1 MSTDQSSLLGDPVQL
16 SDRFVQHLAGE
27 IAGHAY
33 HAGDEIPAESHLAAR
48 YGVSKPTIRQGLKKL
63 AALGLLR
70 IQHGKR
76 SVVLDEAE
84 WNVLDPTVQEAL
96 TSAGRA
102 GELSR
107 HLWEM
112 RELLETAAAGW
123 AAERATDAQID
134 ELARLVEE
142 LGGIAEGSRDVT
154 SFLRVDRAFHDVVS
168 RASGNPTLR
177 CIIGPTHRF
186 LASQLWSAGSR
197 ARPGNLSAL
206 AEQHGRI
213 ANAIRQRDAAR
224 ARRAMA
230 EHVTFAEQLETSTGG
245 AAPERGVRG

>member
-1 MSTDQSSLLGDPVQL
+1 MSTDQSSLLGDPLQL

-33 HAGDEIPAESHLAAR
+33 AAGDEIPAESQLAAR

-76 SVVLDEAE
+76 SVVRDEGD
-84 WNVLDPTVQEAL
+84 WNVLDPTVQEAF

-107 HLWEM
+107 HLWEV
-112 RELLETAAAGW
+112 RALLETAAAGW
-123 AAERATDAQID
+123 AAARATGAQID
-134 ELARLVEE
+134 ELARLAGE
-142 LGGIAEGSRDVT
+142 LGAIAGGSRDVT
-154 SFLRVDRAFHDVVS
+154 SFLRVDQAFHDVVS
-168 RASGNPTLR
+168 RASGNPSLR

-186 LASQLWSAGSR
+186 LATQLWSAGSR
-197 ARPGNLSAL
+197 ARPGDLSAL
-206 AEQHGRI
+206 AGQHGDI
-213 ANAIRQRDAAR
+213 AGAIRDRDAAH
-224 ARRAMA
+224 ARDGMA
-230 EHVTFAEQLETSTGG
+230 AHIAFAERLETSSG
-245 AAPERGVRG
+245 A